1 MIKSVRFLT
10 ASKHRG
16 SFEARPLRMT
26 FPISPAVDRGGPQ
39 AAGLQSREQ
48 RNSSP
53 AERSDA
59 GEVPSAA
66 RRRGRA
72 DSAGERRGFF
82 LFLLYSLLFP
92 TLASAERHPQ
102 DGPHCEVVVRIRE
115 QGVEVR
121 LSPNLVFLDTL
132 FDFPRED
139 PGAIA
144 PAEVWTL
151 RDLLAA
157 HFATPANF
165 PIVSIDG
172 SEPQPELGEILVN
185 APDAELLALFPNSGM
200 RGLRKI
206 AFTLEYPTNSL
217 PQEVALRWRDFPPNT
232 LSLFDELPP
241 LVITVELLTPGK
253 RDLIDLTQQEPEFI
267 WHAPTP
273 EESAAASIA
282 VPASP
287 PPPAARTLALLP
299 VVACTGGAIM
309 AAVLLQRG
317 WRRGGLAAVLVL
329 AATATVAA
337 IGRSTWQVEIARED
351 SPMPNADEA
360 VAIFKPLQRGI
371 YAAFDLDEEG
381 DVYDAL
387 AANVDGPL
395 LPRVYRSVRR
405 SLVMEEEGG
414 AVGRVIGVRPI
425 EIEIESIGL
434 VEPPRDPA
442 PLVAGEGEAAGAAT
456 RDGSGPGTASSPS
469 LADSSGIAATE
480 AGPRDALRVGFTVRC
495 TWQVDGAVYHWG
507 HGHFRTNEYEGRFLV
522 IATDRGWRIAGDELL
537 SQRRVDEPEKSIDDN
552 DPASGAPSQDDEEFE
567 V

>member
-48 RNSSP
+48 RNSSA

-206 AFTLEYPTNSL
+206 AFTLEYPTN
-217 PQEVALRWRDFPPNT
+217 
-232 LSLFDELPP
+232 
-241 LVITVELLTPGK
+241 
-253 RDLIDLTQQEPEFI
+253 
-267 WHAPTP
+267 
-273 EESAAASIA
+273 
-282 VPASP
+282 
-287 PPPAARTLALLP
+287 
-299 VVACTGGAIM
+299 
-309 AAVLLQRG
+309 
-317 WRRGGLAAVLVL
+317 
-329 AATATVAA
+329 
-337 IGRSTWQVEIARED
+337 
-351 SPMPNADEA
+351 
-360 VAIFKPLQRGI
+360 
-371 YAAFDLDEEG
+371 
-381 DVYDAL
+381 
-387 AANVDGPL
+387 
-395 LPRVYRSVRR
+395 
-405 SLVMEEEGG
+405 
-414 AVGRVIGVRPI
+414 
-425 EIEIESIGL
+425 
-434 VEPPRDPA
+434 
-442 PLVAGEGEAAGAAT
+442 
-456 RDGSGPGTASSPS
+456 
-469 LADSSGIAATE
+469 
-480 AGPRDALRVGFTVRC
+480 
-495 TWQVDGAVYHWG
+495 
-507 HGHFRTNEYEGRFLV
+507 
-522 IATDRGWRIAGDELL
+522 
-537 SQRRVDEPEKSIDDN
+537 
-552 DPASGAPSQDDEEFE
+552 
-567 V
+567 